1 MTHAR
6 SMGYRELVLDII
18 RRNKVF
24 TIDHRACDRL
34 SKEAMRMRTKGELKT
49 VYRGNG
55 KEWVEHR
62 DPNFIR
68 DAEQQRLSS
77 RAQPSGGAPVLPS
90 PGTAGHETDGVPA
103 CWR

>member
-18 RRNKVF
+18 RRQKVF
-24 TIDHRACDRL
+24 TIDHHRCDRL

-55 KEWVEHR
+55 KEWVGLN
-62 DPNFIR
+62 DG
-68 DAEQQRLSS
+68 L
-77 RAQPSGGAPVLPS
+77 PSGEKPSRGSAVLPGARS
-90 PGTAGHETDGVPA
+90 AGHEAHGVPT
-103 CWR
+103 CWG

>member
-18 RRNKVF
+18 RRQKVF
-24 TIDHRACDRL
+24 TIDHHRCDRL

-55 KEWVEHR
+55 KEWVTNR
-62 DPNFIR
+62 G
-68 DAEQQRLSS
+68 EQ
-77 RAQPSGGAPVLPS
+77 G
-90 PGTAGHETDGVPA
+90 
-103 CWR
+103 